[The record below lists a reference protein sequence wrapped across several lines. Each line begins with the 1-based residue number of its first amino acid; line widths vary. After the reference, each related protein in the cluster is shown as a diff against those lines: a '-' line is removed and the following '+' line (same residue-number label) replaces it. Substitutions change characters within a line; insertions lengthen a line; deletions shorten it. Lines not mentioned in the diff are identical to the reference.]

1 MKAKLPD
8 TPKGSIALENVGRE
22 SHTYLYHIVENY
34 HHLAD
39 WNVFSQSAKPDFGF
53 MPTNGASGH
62 LASGVHWEDYLT
74 PVDSRGE
81 LKDWYM
87 VQTVATAFPHVAHSD
102 RLDMMF
108 EMPFANGNICP
119 REGPVGWSHWWY
131 DNDHPLVY
139 MYDEQPNSID
149 PIAFYNTLVV
159 GDAVNTTYTEFTLN
173 YANGARFA
181 VSRDRIQKR
190 PLNYYKAL
198 LEALSNSVHPI
209 EGYYMETMWYDI
221 FHPESLQA
229 DLGSFCEIPSLD
241 KIYSHSSMHEEAVH
255 RCQGTTTLR
264 LSSPYT
270 KPSIAAATTSTDA
283 CTSLTFLL
291 FSLLMCGLS

>member
-1 MKAKLPD
+1 
-8 TPKGSIALENVGRE
+8 
-22 SHTYLYHIVENY
+22 
-34 HHLAD
+34 
-39 WNVFSQSAKPDFGF
+39 

-119 REGPVGWSHWWY
+119 REGPAGWSHWWY

-270 KPSIAAATTSTDA
+270 KRPDPPAPDTSTPPGDA
-283 CTSLTFLL
+283 PSSAMSRSNIGTVVVLGVGSFAAW
-291 FSLLMCGLS
+291 FGMM